1 METIPGDVLQIENLS
16 SIIVIGEVKLT
27 TNINTEELDSFE
39 KAQNYYNQLV
49 DKTDTSVVISDPDV
63 YSIGAEMASYHRGK
77 VFFNIEDG
85 KNSNTDNLIW
95 VTLPGNLG
103 QTNFDRLYASDSND
117 SVNNLYSQNIGII
130 TGFTIEDMS
139 LLLARTFAYHDMQGE
154 WKNNYVV
161 ASASSNLPSSTIN
174 ENGNIIQSIGAADL
188 TVNNFTQAIT
198 TANYVF
204 AYAHG
209 SVSGLRFNDGSW
221 PDQKSNF
228 SVPPLLFVAEACSTM
243 DFNDKEMDQSIA
255 LTTISSGAVAFIGSM
270 EIGGVSFIG
279 NLPYSNSTILMPLG
293 ELVSMQNSI
302 LMDVATNKARVVLF
316 GDPTFFQRTEKQ
328 SAVVSLSS
336 DNENG
341 SIYEIK
347 NAVPNSDI
355 YVRTQSIKEII
366 RGIATLENGH
376 KIFYFRGGNYLA
388 RPLGVVSNNSGQT
401 ILFTWPGGDGKIIFY
416 DNWTLPMVFMDYL
429 GDSLLGVKALLLDL
443 VTISNFPWGYTS
455 LVFVLL
461 LLSRKRLMVTKNR
474 LLLFLL
480 GGFLFS
486 GLYSLIY
493 FDVSFA
499 IRIPITLALF
509 MWTFLSICFYDKKEK
524 NTQKLILSTF
534 LFLIPFLY
542 GLFVSLAIGAASKTS
557 VIVLKGVILLGISF
571 VILHTFTQ
579 KIQVNFIKRDVYSK
593 GESAHESQSSGL

>member
-1 METIPGDVLQIENLS
+1 MSLQNENLS
-16 SIIVIGEVKLT
+16 SIIMIGEVKLA

-49 DKTDTSVVISDPDV
+49 DKTETSVVISDPDV

-117 SVNNLYSQNIGII
+117 SVNKLYSQNIGVI

-139 LLLARTFAYHDMQGE
+139 LLLARTFAYHDMQEE

-279 NLPYSNSTILMPLG
+279 NLPYSNSTIQMPLG
-293 ELVSMQNSI
+293 ELVRMQNSI
-302 LMDVATNKARVVLF
+302 LMDFATDKARVVLV
-316 GDPTFFQRTEKQ
+316 GDPTFFQRTENQ
-328 SAVVSLSS
+328 SAIVSISS
-336 DNENG
+336 VNKNG
-341 SIYEIK
+341 SIYEIT

-355 YVRTQSIKEII
+355 YVRMESKKAII
-366 RGIATLENGH
+366 RGIATLENGN
-376 KIFYFRGGNYLA
+376 KVYL
-388 RPLGVVSNNSGQT
+388 S
-401 ILFTWPGGDGKIIFY
+401 
-416 DNWTLPMVFMDYL
+416 
-429 GDSLLGVKALLLDL
+429 
-443 VTISNFPWGYTS
+443 PWG
-455 LVFVLL
+455 
-461 LLSRKRLMVTKNR
+461 
-474 LLLFLL
+474 
-480 GGFLFS
+480 
-486 GLYSLIY
+486 
-493 FDVSFA
+493 
-499 IRIPITLALF
+499 
-509 MWTFLSICFYDKKEK
+509 
-524 NTQKLILSTF
+524 
-534 LFLIPFLY
+534 
-542 GLFVSLAIGAASKTS
+542 
-557 VIVLKGVILLGISF
+557 
-571 VILHTFTQ
+571 
-579 KIQVNFIKRDVYSK
+579 
-593 GESAHESQSSGL
+593 